1 MSSPRTA
8 NPQVADATVSRERR
22 RSRTRLLA
30 LLTIVAIAAAWIAGT
45 SRSRPEVV
53 PILQQI
59 VPQASA
65 VDESG
70 GLWLAR
76 SLSGGPVIAYAATG
90 RAPGYGGPIEVL
102 VAVDPDGKVL
112 GMGVIEN
119 HETPGFFRLLGAND
133 FFGEFIR
140 SGSPDPVH
148 IGEGVDAVS
157 GATLS
162 SDGVA
167 AAARMAIR
175 DIAASG
181 LQMSVP
187 PEKQSIRFGMP
198 ELTLILLFAAGYV
211 GHKLR
216 DGRWK
221 RRVRWGTML
230 TGMIVLGFVYTAPL
244 TIANFIS
251 LASGYWPD
259 WHTNLYWYILIGGI
273 LFVTSAQGKNPYCS
287 WFCPFGAYQECL
299 GAVSGAKPYRPRTLN
314 GALTWVQ
321 RGLALAA
328 VILGLAL
335 RRPGAAS
342 YEPFPVLFDLR
353 GNAFEWGLLVA
364 VTLSSLMMYRP
375 FCGYLCPLAPVVDY
389 IGEFRRWI
397 RESWRAWRK
406 ARA

>member
-1 MSSPRTA
+1 MA
-8 NPQVADATVSRERR
+8 
-22 RSRTRLLA
+22 A
-30 LLTIVAIAAAWIAGT
+30 LTLVAIVAAWIIGGL
-45 SRSRPEVV
+45 RSRPDVISFVQQLV
-53 PILQQI
+53 PEAA
-59 VPQASA
+59 V
-65 VDESG
+65 VDEEA
-70 GLWLAR
+70 GLWIVRA
-76 SLSGGPVIAYAATG
+76 SSGGPIIAYAATE

-102 VAVDPDGKVL
+102 IAMDPDGKVL
-112 GMGVIEN
+112 GMGVLEN
-119 HETPGFFRLLGAND
+119 HETPGFFRLLSAND
-133 FFGEFIR
+133 FYTQFI
-140 SGSPDPVH
+140 GAGVTDPLD
-148 IGEGVDAVS
+148 IGEDLDAVS

-167 AAARMAIR
+167 AAARLAIR
-175 DIAASG
+175 DIAANG
-181 LQMSVP
+181 LQVSVP
-187 PEKQSIRFGMP
+187 PEKQSIRFGFP

-211 GHKLR
+211 GHKSR
-216 DGRWK
+216 DGKWK

-259 WHTNLYWYILIGGI
+259 WHTNLYWYLLIGGI

-299 GAVSGAKPYRPRTLN
+299 AAVSGAKPYRPR
-314 GALTWVQ
+314 ALHSALIWVQ

-353 GNAFEWGLLVA
+353 GNALEWGLLVA
-364 VTLSSLMMYRP
+364 VSLASLMMYRP
-375 FCGYLCPLAPVVDY
+375 FCSYLCPLAPVVDY
-389 IGEFRRWI
+389 IGEFRRWV
-397 RESWRAWRK
+397 RESWRARRR

>member
-1 MSSPRTA
+1 MTDTK
-8 NPQVADATVSRERR
+8 VATQLTVDAMASRHRR
-22 RSRTRLLA
+22 QSRTRLLA
-30 LLTIVAIAAAWIAGT
+30 LLTIIAIVLAWVVGAL
-45 SRSRPEVV
+45 RSRPD
-53 PILQQI
+53 ILSIVQQI
-59 VPQASA
+59 VPEAR
-65 VDESG
+65 VIDESD
-70 GLWLAR
+70 GLWLVKA
-76 SLSGGPVIAYAATG
+76 SNDGAVIAYAATG
-90 RAPGYGGPIEVL
+90 QAAGYGGPIEVL
-102 VAVDPDGKVL
+102 VAMDPAGKVL

-119 HETPGFFRLLGAND
+119 HETPGFFRLLGATG
-133 FFGEFIR
+133 FFGGLME
-140 SGSPDPVH
+140 SGSSDPVH
-148 IGEGVDAVS
+148 IGQGVDAVS

-167 AAARMAIR
+167 AAARRAVR
-175 DIAASG
+175 DIAADG
-181 LQMSVP
+181 LQTNVP
-187 PEKQSIRFGMP
+187 PERQSIRFGFP
-198 ELTLILLFAAGYV
+198 EVTLILLFAAGYI
-211 GHKLR
+211 GHGLR
-216 DGRWK
+216 DSQWK

-259 WHTNLYWYILIGGI
+259 WHTNVYWYLLIGGI

-299 GAVSGAKPYRPRTLN
+299 AAISGAKPYRPRALHT
-314 GALTWVQ
+314 ALTWAQ

-328 VILGLAL
+328 VVLGLAL

-342 YEPFPVLFDLR
+342 YEPFAVLFDLR

-364 VTLSSLMMYRP
+364 VTLASLMMYRP

-397 RESWRAWRK
+397 RESWRTRQ
-406 ARA
+406 RSRI

>member
-1 MSSPRTA
+1 MKTSMAVHPMVR
-8 NPQVADATVSRERR
+8 DAVVSRERR
-22 RSRTRLLA
+22 RTRDRVIA
-30 LLTIVAIAAAWIAGT
+30 VLTVVVIAAAWIVGGL
-45 SRSRPEVV
+45 RSRPDIVSFVRQFV
-53 PILQQI
+53 PDAA
-59 VPQASA
+59 V
-65 VDESG
+65 VDESR

-76 SLSGGPVIAYAATG
+76 ASRDGPVIAYAATG
-90 RAPGYGGPIEVL
+90 RATGYGGPIEVL
-102 VAVDPDGKVL
+102 VAMDPNGEVL
-112 GMGVIEN
+112 GMGVLEN
-119 HETPGFFRLLGAND
+119 HETPGFFRLLGTSD
-133 FFGEFIR
+133 FFGELIR
-140 SGSPDPVH
+140 SASPDPLQ
-148 IGEGVDAVS
+148 IGNSVDAVS

-167 AAARMAIR
+167 AAARLAIR
-175 DIAASG
+175 GIAANG
-181 LQMSVP
+181 LGVTVPYERQSVRLGL
-187 PEKQSIRFGMP
+187 PEV
-198 ELTLILLFAAGYV
+198 TLVLLFAAAYV

-216 DGRWK
+216 DGGWK

-230 TGMIVLGFVYTAPL
+230 IGMIVLGFIYTAPL

-259 WHTNLYWYILIGGI
+259 WHANLYWYLLIGGI

-299 GAVSGAKPYRPRTLN
+299 AAISGAKPYRPRKLHT
-314 GALTWVQ
+314 ALVWCQ
-321 RGLALAA
+321 RGLALTA
-328 VILGLAL
+328 VVLGLAL
-335 RRPGAAS
+335 RLPGAAS

-364 VTLSSLMMYRP
+364 VTLASLMIYRP

-397 RESWRAWRK
+397 RESWRGWRS